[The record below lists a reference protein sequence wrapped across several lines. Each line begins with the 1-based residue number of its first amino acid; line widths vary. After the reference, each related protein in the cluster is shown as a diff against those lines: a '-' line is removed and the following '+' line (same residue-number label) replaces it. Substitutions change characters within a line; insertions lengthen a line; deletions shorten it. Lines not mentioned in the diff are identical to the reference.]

1 MGVFTRT
8 GEVASPDAKYTGEE
22 PTWDDVSLLSPE
34 EVEKKFSA
42 ALNFYAYYT
51 SAKDLIPDLL
61 TYMVD
66 ENYSKEDVKLIKKH
80 GEKVGVTTLSKI
92 ARMINRGMPY
102 ANPYLKKNIGTCLL
116 KAKNL
121 DFAALEENSELIKN
135 KKKPKA
141 PVISPMKRLEQKVD
155 AEVISHIG
163 YALDEWT
170 EDASNI
176 ASVHIGTLLA
186 GANIPAKGC
195 KFVRDFLDRY
205 INEAKEAYEKT
216 CDQMVE
222 GYSFLSKREL
232 NKWVK
237 TLEKMKAEVD
247 KYEKAN
253 TKAIVRVKKVKPA
266 GAQVRD
272 MNYDK
277 ENSNVSAVKIPGSI
291 HVVLF
296 NQKTRK
302 LQKYSALTRNGL
314 SVRGTTIKDFDKD
327 KSQQFTVRAN
337 QVKSVLATKDLVK
350 GWDKL
355 KGNKQPVNG
364 RVNEHCRIILC
375 K

>member
-1 MGVFTRT
+1 MGVLTRT
-8 GEVASPDAKYTGEE
+8 GEVKADAANYTGTE
-22 PTWDDVSLLSPE
+22 PIWDDVSLLSPE
-34 EVEKKFSA
+34 EVEKKFSS
-42 ALNFYAYYT
+42 ALGFYAYYT

-61 TYMVD
+61 AYMAD
-66 ENYSKEDVKLIKKH
+66 NNYSKSDIKLIKKH
-80 GEKVGVTTLSKI
+80 GEKVGVTTLGKI

-102 ANPYLKKNIGTCLL
+102 ANPYLKNNIGTCIV

-121 DFAALEENSELIKN
+121 DFISIEDGHPADD
-135 KKKPKA
+135 KPKA
-141 PVISPMKRLEQKVD
+141 PAISPMKRLEQKVD
-155 AEVISHIG
+155 AEVISHID
-163 YALDEWT
+163 YALDDWS

-176 ASVHIGTLLA
+176 ASVHIATLLA
-186 GANIPAKGC
+186 GASIPSRGC
-195 KFVRDFLDRY
+195 KFVHDFLDRH
-205 INEAKEAYEKT
+205 ISDAKEAYEKT

-222 GYSFLSKREL
+222 GYSFLSRREL

-237 TLEKMKAEVD
+237 TLEKMKADVS

-253 TKAIVRVKKVKPA
+253 AKTIVRVKKVKPA

-277 ENSNVSAVKIPGSI
+277 ENSDVSAVKIPGSS

-314 SVRGTTIKDFDKD
+314 SVRGTSIKDFDKD
-327 KSQQFTVRAN
+327 KSQQFTIRAN
-337 QVKSVLATKDLVK
+337 QVETILSTADLVK

-364 RVNEHCRIILC
+364 RVNEHCKIILC